1 MLRICLRQVRN
12 SVCSSFKLFSKGSRG
27 LKSLTWETIYHEL
40 LEKEFVLLCQV
51 RFSIIYTKFIFRLFH
66 KAQKDLP
73 VPFLFVSSN
82 QKQYL
87 NITCPGEGGDGA
99 KGEGSAEASR
109 QRGGGR
115 LPLART
121 LLAVDELGQVRG
133 QGGDEVVL
141 QVRREQRRLAA
152 EGGDCRAT
160 CKVSATQE
168 QHNSLLPEITVLT
181 KLSKV

>member
-1 MLRICLRQVRN
+1 MKRN
-12 SVCSSFKLFSKGSRG
+12 FYFCVKSGFLLFN
-27 LKSLTWETIYHEL
+27 
-40 LEKEFVLLCQV
+40 
-51 RFSIIYTKFIFRLFH
+51 TKFIFRLFH
-66 KAQKDLP
+66 KAQKDLA
-73 VPFLFVSSN
+73 VSFLFVSSN

-121 LLAVDELGQVRG
+121 LLAVDELGQVGG